1 LKGDFMEIWRDV
13 EGYDGKYQVSN
24 LGNVRSVDR
33 TFSNSCGVMVTRKGI
48 MLNPIQNRCGYMKVT
63 MHKEGKVN
71 TEVIHRLVA
80 VAFVPNPNN
89 LPQVNHKDGNKRNND
104 VSNLEWCTALSN
116 MHHAKQQGLR
126 NNALEYAKSM
136 RKSVIATNIE
146 TGEEIFYESIHAAE
160 NVFGRHVTNV
170 LSGARSKAKGH
181 TFRYAEEVMSDA
193 YTDYT
198 TA

>member
-1 LKGDFMEIWRDV
+1 MEIWRDV
-13 EGYDGKYQVSN
+13 KGYEGKYQVSN

-33 TFSNSCGVMVTRKGI
+33 TIFNACGVMVTRRGT
-48 MLNPIQNRCGYMKVT
+48 MLKPIQNRGGYMKVT

-71 TEVIHRLVA
+71 TELIHRLVA
-80 VAFVPNPNN
+80 EAFVQNHNN

-136 RKSVIATNIE
+136 RKAVIATNIE
-146 TGEEIFYESIHAAE
+146 TRKETFYESIHAAE
-160 NVFGRHVTNV
+160 KVFGSHVTNV
-170 LSGARSKAKGH
+170 LSGIRSKTKGH
-181 TFRYAEEVMSDA
+181 TFRYANEVIPDGDTR
-193 YTDYT
+193 YTAT
-198 TA
+198 